1 MANLLEG
8 KIAPIT
14 GSGSG
19 IGRITSLTF
28 AREGATVVCADVS
41 QEGGEATA
49 AKIRE
54 AGGKAEF
61 AKADVSDDAQV
72 QALIARVV
80 KTHGRLDCAYNNA
93 GIEGDVID
101 THETSERNFDRVM
114 AIAVLAEL
122 GPDMSVF
129 PTEHHCAS

>member
-8 KIAPIT
+8 KIALIT

-54 AGGKAEF
+54 AE
-61 AKADVSDDAQV
+61 AKPN
-72 QALIARVV
+72 LR
-80 KTHGRLDCAYNNA
+80 RL
-93 GIEGDVID
+93 
-101 THETSERNFDRVM
+101 T
-114 AIAVLAEL
+114 LATT
-122 GPDMSVF
+122 PR
-129 PTEHHCAS
+129 CRR